1 MLQFDNSYNIQAE
14 MKLSD
19 TKMDDASQENLKK
32 LVKIGEDLAAK
43 QDAELEA

>member
-1 MLQFDNSYNIQAE
+1 

-19 TKMDDASQENLKK
+19 AKMDDASQSNLKN

-43 QDAELEA
+43 HDA